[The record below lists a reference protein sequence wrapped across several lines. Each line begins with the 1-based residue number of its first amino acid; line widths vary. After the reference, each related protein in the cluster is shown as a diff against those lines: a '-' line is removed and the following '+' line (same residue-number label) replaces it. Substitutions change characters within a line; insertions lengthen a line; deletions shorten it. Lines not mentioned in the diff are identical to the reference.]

1 VHGTFTEL
9 SLRASGQKITT
20 AFSSRYPYHRRAPG
34 GMFLIGVVG
43 SSNLALGSAPERRL
57 LMKTL
62 FDCRA
67 SGAV

>member
-9 SLRASGQKITT
+9 SLRASGQNITT

-43 SSNLALGSAPERRL
+43 SSNLDARVGN
-57 LMKTL
+57 
-62 FDCRA
+62 
-67 SGAV
+67 